1 MRDAIRAVLLDLDDT
16 ITDRSAT
23 VRAYA
28 QQFAG
33 DFGER
38 FRLADI
44 SMIASEIARIDQNG
58 YNHARASDLAM
69 HEAWTSSPGAAV
81 LASHWDRYFVDCTQA
96 REGLSLTVAALDQA
110 GFRLGVVTNGRTA
123 KQRRKIEALN
133 LQDLLGA
140 LLISE
145 ELGAAKPDERIFRA
159 AAAKLALQ
167 PHECMFV
174 GDNPEKDVW
183 GASAIGMRAVWF
195 RADLPWP
202 ENLAPARE
210 SIGSLEEVLG
220 LLGICLTP
228 MDRK

>member
-1 MRDAIRAVLLDLDDT
+1 MRVATRAVLLDLDDT

-28 QQFAG
+28 QQFAS

-44 SMIASEIARIDQNG
+44 SVIASELSRIDQNG
-58 YNHARASDLAM
+58 YNHARASDLAT

-81 LASHWDRYFVDCTQA
+81 LASHWDHHFVDCTQA
-96 REGLSLTVAALDQA
+96 REGLSSTVAALDQA
-110 GFRLGVVTNGRTA
+110 ALRLGVVTNGRTD

-133 LQDLLGA
+133 LQELLGA

-145 ELGAAKPDERIFRA
+145 EFGAAKPDERIFRA
-159 AAAKLALQ
+159 AAAKLGVH

-174 GDNPEKDVW
+174 GDNPEKDVR
-183 GASAIGMRAVWF
+183 GASTVGMRAVWF
-195 RADLPWP
+195 RAGLPWP
-202 ENLAPARE
+202 KNLAPARE
-210 SIGSLEEVLG
+210 SIASLEEVLE
-220 LLGICLTP
+220 LLGLH
-228 MDRK
+228 